1 MKSSSAYVNA
11 RLVNARTGTHVWAE
25 EYDRDLN
32 EVFAIEAEV
41 AQSVA
46 SQLGVKVS
54 ADETTAMEERTTKDL
69 VAYDLYVHAAP
80 LIEESLYYG
89 LNSETNL
96 FKAVELLN
104 QAVAQDPTF
113 LLAYCQ
119 LARAHDAIYWNALD
133 HTQSRLEL
141 AKSAVDSALQLNP
154 DSGEAQ
160 AAELARV
167 RAARRPS

>member
-1 MKSSSAYVNA
+1 MQE
-11 RLVNARTGTHVWAE
+11 WP
-25 EYDRDLN
+25 
-32 EVFAIEAEV
+32 
-41 AQSVA
+41 
-46 SQLGVKVS
+46 
-54 ADETTAMEERTTKDL
+54 TKDL
-69 VAYDLYVHAAP
+69 VAYDLYVRATP

-133 HTQSRLEL
+133 HTPGRRC
-141 AKSAVDSALQLNP
+141 V
-154 DSGEAQ
+154 
-160 AAELARV
+160 
-167 RAARRPS
+167 AARQTRG